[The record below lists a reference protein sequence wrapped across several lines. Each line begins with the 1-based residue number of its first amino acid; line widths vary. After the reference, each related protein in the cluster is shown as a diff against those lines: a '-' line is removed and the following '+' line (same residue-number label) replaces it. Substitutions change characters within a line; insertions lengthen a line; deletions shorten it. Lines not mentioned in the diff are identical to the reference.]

1 MVCRCDLYSRY
12 FMRRVFK
19 CRVVSIQYNTIQ
31 TQYNTNSTQYNTI
44 QFKCRAVTGPH
55 HFCHQ
60 WWRKTW
66 WRLPCSRKEN
76 TTLLHKHHPHLW
88 NTTPLQTKTR
98 NTKKHTKTNKVIMMP
113 CSRKENTTPLPKSS
127 SPLKNTKK
135 YTKKTHLFQHHPYL
149 HNTTNTQ
156 NATAQHKQKHWKF
169 GISLPLAPQTCN
181 LHQPWITSQPSPIL
195 GRRQCW
201 VNLCYLSLF
210 DFRQL
215 LLHLTTDL
223 AQRSITWK
231 VQLMFYNCI
240 KLHEIHNW
248 PCTIGQ
254 FTEHQFRDYHFDFD
268 FPLLCCAGIVCDC
281 VLTSDW

>member
-1 MVCRCDLYSRY
+1 
-12 FMRRVFK
+12 MRRVFK

-55 HFCHQ
+55 HFCHRR
-60 WWRKTW
+60 WRKTW

-156 NATAQHKQKHWKF
+156 NATKTQTKTLKVWHQSSSCSSQ
-169 GISLPLAPQTCN
+169 SLPTMSHKPTFTDPGTKAML
-181 LHQPWITSQPSPIL
+181 SQSL
-195 GRRQCW
+195 
-201 VNLCYLSLF
+201 LSLTVWHSTTAFTF
-210 DFRQL
+210 D
-215 LLHLTTDL
+215 
-223 AQRSITWK
+223 
-231 VQLMFYNCI
+231 
-240 KLHEIHNW
+240 NW
-248 PCTIGQ
+248 PCTKKNYMKLDNFPKIS
-254 FTEHQFRDYHFDFD
+254 FTSTLCLSHVQFRD
-268 FPLLCCAGIVCDC
+268 
-281 VLTSDW
+281 

>member
-1 MVCRCDLYSRY
+1 MSRGDMVPTLDKYESQIFTLGCEKEMVCRCDLYSRY

-135 YTKKTHLFQHHPYL
+135 YTKKTHLF
-149 HNTTNTQ
+149 
-156 NATAQHKQKHWKF
+156 
-169 GISLPLAPQTCN
+169 
-181 LHQPWITSQPSPIL
+181 
-195 GRRQCW
+195 
-201 VNLCYLSLF
+201 
-210 DFRQL
+210 
-215 LLHLTTDL
+215 
-223 AQRSITWK
+223 
-231 VQLMFYNCI
+231 
-240 KLHEIHNW
+240 
-248 PCTIGQ
+248 
-254 FTEHQFRDYHFDFD
+254 
-268 FPLLCCAGIVCDC
+268 
-281 VLTSDW
+281 

>member
-19 CRVVSIQYNTIQ
+19 CRVVTIQYKYSTKNTI
-31 TQYNTNSTQYNTI
+31 QYNTI

-169 GISLPLAPQTCN
+169 GISLPLASN
-181 LHQPWITSQPSPIL
+181 LQSSPTMSHKPTFTDPGTKAMLSQPL
-195 GRRQCW
+195 
-201 VNLCYLSLF
+201 LSLTVWLSTTAFTF
-210 DFRQL
+210 D
-215 LLHLTTDL
+215 
-223 AQRSITWK
+223 
-231 VQLMFYNCI
+231 
-240 KLHEIHNW
+240 NW
-248 PCTIGQ
+248 PCTK
-254 FTEHQFRDYHFDFD
+254 
-268 FPLLCCAGIVCDC
+268 
-281 VLTSDW
+281 